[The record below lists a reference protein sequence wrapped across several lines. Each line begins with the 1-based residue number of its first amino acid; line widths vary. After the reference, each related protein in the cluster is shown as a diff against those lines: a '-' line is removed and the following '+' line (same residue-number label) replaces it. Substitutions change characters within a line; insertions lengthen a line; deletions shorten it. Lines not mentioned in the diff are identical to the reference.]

1 MNHTAADLKSP
12 LARESAPVTI
22 VATGS
27 LFARAEFDAV
37 HINSQL
43 PEAQQISTDHDAAL
57 TLFTVPVRL
66 TGTIGADTINGTA
79 AAEIINALAGND
91 RVFAGA
97 GNDTFGGDT
106 VAGVHAV
113 SGGLGQDTFLVTS
126 AGEAVTIDLTTGL
139 VTGGYASGSTLV
151 SVEAV
156 NARKGNF
163 VVEMIGTAAAET
175 FTGGRQADKLS
186 GGGGNDRLTGGRG
199 ADILSGG
206 AGNDS
211 FIFARGEVDGD
222 IILDFQGAGMA
233 GGDVL
238 VLSGFGPG
246 ATLSN
251 VGEIWTVTYGA
262 GLTESFEIA
271 GVTSLGAGD
280 VIFG

>member
-1 MNHTAADLKSP
+1 
-12 LARESAPVTI
+12 
-22 VATGS
+22 
-27 LFARAEFDAV
+27 
-37 HINSQL
+37 
-43 PEAQQISTDHDAAL
+43 
-57 TLFTVPVRL
+57 
-66 TGTIGADTINGTA
+66 
-79 AAEIINALAGND
+79 
-91 RVFAGA
+91 
-97 GNDTFGGDT
+97 
-106 VAGVHAV
+106 VAGVHAI

-126 AGEAVTIDLTTGL
+126 AGGAVTIDLTTGL
-139 VTGGYASGSTLV
+139 VTGGYASGSTLL

-156 NARKGNF
+156 SARNGNF
-163 VVEMIGTAAAET
+163 AVEMIGTSAAET
-175 FTGGRQADKLS
+175 FTGGRLADTLN

-199 ADILSGG
+199 GDMLTGG

-211 FIFARGEVDGD
+211 FVFARGEVDGD
-222 IILDFQGAGMA
+222 IIVDFQGAGVA